1 MAECKTTSNFAAI
14 LINNLY
20 SRVLGFQRKFTTIAT
35 KSFNQFPLP
44 PQIKQEITTIITTRN
59 INSDDIKNRVE
70 ILKND
75 FQQQAESQALD
86 LAQTQGVAL
95 AQEQG
100 TALAQE
106 QISEDQINKII
117 STRNNLVSGLTV
129 VYASVTVLQNIVNIL
144 QSTLPILEK
153 IPLVLK
159 ALPILGQFVPV
170 GVINILSDLLENS
183 KDEIKKLKSDANTL
197 CQVLN
202 QIQEILTFI
211 LSLLALL
218 DILTLL
224 FAKNQSIP
232 FEPINDDLNQ
242 LSATANQ
249 QQQDTQNQTSP
260 GTQQNG
266 VEYKNL
272 TLKVLLDPSNNTS
285 YPLRYAVAF
294 NNQGIQVLR
303 GPSSF
308 SSSTQ
313 VLLDELK
320 FEIDQQGI
328 TG

>member
-183 KDEIKKLKSDANTL
+183 KDEIKKLKSDSNTL

-313 VLLDELK
+313 ILLDELK

>member
-1 MAECKTTSNFAAI
+1 MESALNTTQTS
-14 LINNLY
+14 LT
-20 SRVLGFQRKFTTIAT
+20 Q
-35 KSFNQFPLP
+35 
-44 PQIKQEITTIITTRN
+44 ITT
-59 INSDDIKNRVE
+59 
-70 ILKND
+70 
-75 FQQQAESQALD
+75 Q
-86 LAQTQGVAL
+86 
-95 AQEQG
+95 
-100 TALAQE
+100 
-106 QISEDQINKII
+106 
-117 STRNNLVSGLTV
+117 
-129 VYASVTVLQNIVNIL
+129 LQNI
-144 QSTLPILEK
+144 
-153 IPLVLK
+153 
-159 ALPILGQFVPV
+159 
-170 GVINILSDLLENS
+170 
-183 KDEIKKLKSDANTL
+183 
-197 CQVLN
+197 
-202 QIQEILTFI
+202 
-211 LSLLALL
+211 
-218 DILTLL
+218 DILIQNCSQEQDI
-224 FAKNQSIP
+224 A
-232 FEPINDDLNQ
+232 FESINDDLNQ

>member
-1 MAECKTTSNFAAI
+1 M
-14 LINNLY
+14 
-20 SRVLGFQRKFTTIAT
+20 
-35 KSFNQFPLP
+35 
-44 PQIKQEITTIITTRN
+44 
-59 INSDDIKNRVE
+59 
-70 ILKND
+70 
-75 FQQQAESQALD
+75 
-86 LAQTQGVAL
+86 
-95 AQEQG
+95 
-100 TALAQE
+100 
-106 QISEDQINKII
+106 
-117 STRNNLVSGLTV
+117 

-183 KDEIKKLKSDANTL
+183 KDEIKKLKSDSNTL

-313 VLLDELK
+313 ILLDELK

>member
-20 SRVLGFQRKFTTIAT
+20 SRVLGFQRKFTNIAT

-75 FQQQAESQALD
+75 FQQQAESQALE
-86 LAQTQGVAL
+86 LAQTQGTALVQEQGVAL
-95 AQEQG
+95 AQEQ
-100 TALAQE
+100 
-106 QISEDQINKII
+106 ISEAQINKILT
-117 STRNNLVSGLTV
+117 TRNNIVSGLTV
-129 VYASVTVLQNIVNIL
+129 VYTSVTVLQNIVNIL

-211 LSLLALL
+211 LSILALL

-224 FAKNQSIP
+224 FAKNQNLP
-232 FEPINDDLNQ
+232 FEPINDELNQ
-242 LSATANQ
+242 LSADANQ
-249 QQQDTQNQTSP
+249 QQQNTQNQTSP
-260 GTQQNG
+260 GIQQNG
-266 VEYKNL
+266 IGYKGL
-272 TLKVLLDPSNNTS
+272 TLKVLLDPSNQTS
-285 YPLRYAVAF
+285 YPLRYAVAI
-294 NNQGIQVLR
+294 NASGTQVLR